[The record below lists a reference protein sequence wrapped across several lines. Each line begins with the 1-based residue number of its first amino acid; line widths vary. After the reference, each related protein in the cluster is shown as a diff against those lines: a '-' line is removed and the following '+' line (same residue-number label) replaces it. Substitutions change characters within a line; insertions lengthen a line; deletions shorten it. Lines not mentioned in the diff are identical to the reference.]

1 MKQTAE
7 TRSSP
12 TRTDAPDRSEG
23 RTGGGGFALRP
34 PPSGVGFVDAVP
46 SGPGGPVMQ
55 RRVVRDDD
63 RQQLALDPVDR
74 GQCATRITDRII
86 ALRHERDP
94 HQQLD
99 WGRLFFDVLSAL
111 ADGPN
116 STGLGALLEDKDPSI
131 TLTEFARDV
140 YHRVWLD
147 NERWSLEGAQ
157 AREKQPPTTLAPLKH
172 HEEVFS
178 GELASVFRHFNAF
191 DPNMLW
197 RFTST
202 PSSESVEIKAGTSY
216 PEILR
221 VIAAH
226 SGGNDKSNE
235 RVRTLSFS
243 RNLGA
248 IIGVALSQ
256 GGDKQVL
263 NIVDKAS
270 YLYGIDMASL
280 QGKGITAHPA
290 LGRGISLFETEYVLV
305 STPGNPART
314 LNELAT
320 VKLNNPF
327 LGQVRSLL
335 LPPKPVTKPSE
346 PSTRGSMRGSLRS
359 PMMEK
364 PDPGL
369 STWQG
374 FLAAEQKMEKSK
386 QEKGLVPEKVAEAQ
400 DAPKNFATK
409 MAAYAKSTA
418 TAASQFWTTVQDKEP
433 MGGPREVEQT
443 FGVIKKF
450 NAQLP
455 K

>member
-1 MKQTAE
+1 
-7 TRSSP
+7 
-12 TRTDAPDRSEG
+12 
-23 RTGGGGFALRP
+23 
-34 PPSGVGFVDAVP
+34 
-46 SGPGGPVMQ
+46 MQ
-55 RRVVRDDD
+55 RRVVQDED
-63 RQQLALDPVDR
+63 RQTRALDPENR
-74 GQCATRITDRII
+74 GECADRITQRILEMR
-86 ALRHERDP
+86 A
-94 HQQLD
+94 QLD
-99 WGRLFFDVLSAL
+99 ATQTLDPNGLFFDVLSVL

-116 STGLGALLEDKDPSI
+116 STGLGLLLEDKDPSI

-140 YHRVWLD
+140 YHRVWLE
-147 NERWSLEGAQ
+147 NERHTLEGAQ
-157 AREKQPPTTLAPLKH
+157 AQAREKKPPTTLAPLLF

-178 GELASVFRHFNAF
+178 GELAEVFKHFNAF

-202 PSSESVEIKAGTSY
+202 PSQESVEIKAGTSY
-216 PEILR
+216 PEILE

-235 RVRTLSFS
+235 QVRTLSFA

-248 IIGVALSQ
+248 IIGVALSK

-280 QGKGITAHPA
+280 RGKGITAHPA

-327 LGQVRSLL
+327 FGQVRTLL
-335 LPPKPVTKPSE
+335 LPPKQVSQPSG
-346 PSTRGSMRGSLRS
+346 TTMRGSMRSSMRSSLRS
-359 PMMEK
+359 STTVTS
-364 PDPGL
+364 DPGL

-374 FLAAEQKMEKSK
+374 FEAAELKMEKSK
-386 QEKGLVPEKVAEAQ
+386 QEKGLVPETVMEAEN
-400 DAPKNFATK
+400 APEGFATPL
-409 MAAYAKSTA
+409 AHYAKSTV
-418 TAASQFWTTVQDKEP
+418 TAADPSSQIIMDKER
-433 MGGPREVEQT
+433 MYGPREVKQT
-443 FGVIKKF
+443 FGVIKRF

-455 K
+455 KPK